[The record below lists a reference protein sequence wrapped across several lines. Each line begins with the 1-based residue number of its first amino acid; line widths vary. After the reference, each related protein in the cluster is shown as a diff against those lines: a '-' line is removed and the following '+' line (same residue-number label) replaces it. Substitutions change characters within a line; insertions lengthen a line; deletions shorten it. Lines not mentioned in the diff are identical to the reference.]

1 MRLRRI
7 FAIAILGLLG
17 IGLVDGGL
25 TDAAAAKKPKW
36 SINVTGGIDGT
47 VEAIKPTC
55 VYSPDGETALIAEAT
70 FEVSGARF
78 RISIAFAAPVQ
89 PGSREFGLVAGPQ
102 TVVVHVADVS
112 DPSTSWASSGDG
124 TGTINVNRRSG
135 SVQGTLTAVGADG
148 IASAEGTATGVDA
161 NFECSKLS
169 TGQSTRHA
177 EEEQG
182 QGRRSSPLSSLW
194 IGPVSATFSDAYQ
207 CTGSDK
213 GTIAVIVRG
222 KKATG
227 TVAVSGSFTCTNPAI
242 GTYTASGS
250 VDFGVTGTFTGDEF
264 RFRPEPPIVTT
275 GAGPTAQCAA
285 VPKRP
290 IVVPVTERGT
300 ATATF
305 EWSTPGR
312 QATCE
317 ITLTLQ

>member
-1 MRLRRI
+1 MGMRLRRI
-7 FAIAILGLLG
+7 FAIAVLGLLG

-36 SINVTGGIDGT
+36 SINVAGGIDGT
-47 VEAIKPTC
+47 VEAIEPTC

-124 TGTINVNRRSG
+124 AGTINANRRSG
-135 SVQGTLTAVGADG
+135 FVQGTLAAVGADG
-148 IASAEGTATGVDA
+148 IATPDGIATEVDA
-161 NFECSKLS
+161 SFECSKLS

-182 QGRRSSPLSSLW
+182 QGRKGESSLW
-194 IGPVSATFSDAYQ
+194 VGPLSATFSDVIP
-207 CTGSDK
+207 CTGSDE

-250 VDFGVTGTFTGDEF
+250 VDFGVTGTFTGDDF

-317 ITLTLQ
+317 ITLTRQ